1 MHQSS
6 RFKFHLSSSRSTAPF
21 QWIHSSLWGPA
32 PEFSCSGFRYSLIF
46 IDDFSKYTWIFPLIR
61 QSESFHSFCT
71 KINFNRMVE
80 GNMTIKTFLPFSPTM
95 AYINHFLVHTPL
107 NKWRKGRH
115 IVETGLSWLHQAFL
129 PRRFWMEAFS
139 TAVYLINRLPSPS
152 LDSKSPYSFLFHCA
166 PDYATLRTFGS
177 QSFPFLGATTR
188 QALSKIKTPS
198 DPGL

>member
-1 MHQSS
+1 M
-6 RFKFHLSSSRSTAPF
+6 
-21 QWIHSSLWGPA
+21 
-32 PEFSCSGFRYSLIF
+32 
-46 IDDFSKYTWIFPLIR
+46 IFPLIR
-61 QSESFHSFCT
+61 QSESFHSFCKLKLAVENRFGT
-71 KINFNRMVE
+71 KRNFNRMVE

-95 AYINHFLVHTPL
+95 AYITHFLVHTPL
-107 NKWRKGRH
+107 NKMGWRKGRH

-139 TAVYLINRLPSPS
+139 TAVSLINRLPSPS

-188 QALSKIKTPS
+188 QALSKIKTMHL
-198 DPGL
+198 PGL